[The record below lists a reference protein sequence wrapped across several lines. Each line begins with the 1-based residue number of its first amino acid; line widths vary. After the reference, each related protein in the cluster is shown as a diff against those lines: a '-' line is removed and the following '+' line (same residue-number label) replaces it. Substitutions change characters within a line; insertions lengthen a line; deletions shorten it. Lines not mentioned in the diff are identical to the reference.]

1 MRMRSALV
9 RVGATVVVAAV
20 LASCSDGGGTS
31 EESEGVAASAVCG
44 GFAKDAAAT
53 AALKAATGSDRF
65 DDDLSKPEK
74 ALDGLRDATRAPL
87 ADSYRPLPV
96 PYCWLLPTGGGEKTV
111 IVKLSPT
118 NKAPGLAPEHAKR
131 VTSYASGLQAF
142 SSSGLGFLYFPC
154 DLKEP
159 SHDFV
164 VEVQVWGP
172 PGVPKTD
179 LPQRTRLITL
189 ANAAA
194 RKVSAE
200 LGCQGD
206 RLASGVP
213 VATPNPSAS
222 P

>member
-1 MRMRSALV
+1 MRSALA
-9 RVGATVVVAAV
+9 RIGSAVAVAV
-20 LASCSDGGGTS
+20 ILTSCSGGGDATG
-31 EESEGVAASAVCG
+31 EPKGLAASAVCG
-44 GFAKDAAAT
+44 GFAKDAGAM
-53 AALKAATGSDRF
+53 AALKAATGSERF
-65 DDDLSKPEK
+65 DDGLSKAQK

-87 ADSYRPLPV
+87 ADSYRPRPV
-96 PYCWLLPTGGGEKTV
+96 PYCWLLPAEGGEKTL

-118 NKAPGLAPEHAKR
+118 TKAPGLTPGHAKR
-131 VTSYASGLQAF
+131 VTSYASGLEAF

-154 DLKEP
+154 GLKEP
-159 SHDFV
+159 AHDFV

-172 PGVPKTD
+172 PGVPEAD
-179 LPQRTRLITL
+179 LAQRTRLITL

-206 RLASGVP
+206 RLATGVP
-213 VATPNPSAS
+213 VAIPNPSSA

>member
-1 MRMRSALV
+1 MRSALARIGSAV
-9 RVGATVVVAAV
+9 AVAVV
-20 LASCSDGGGTS
+20 LTSCSSGGDTEKRKGL
-31 EESEGVAASAVCG
+31 AASAVCG

-53 AALKAATGSDRF
+53 AALKAATGSERF
-65 DDDLSKPEK
+65 DDGPSKPQK

-96 PYCWLLPTGGGEKTV
+96 PYCRLLPAEGGEKTL

-118 NKAPGLAPEHAKR
+118 DKAPGLTPGHAKR

-142 SSSGLGFLYFPC
+142 SSSELGFLYFPC
-154 DLKEP
+154 DLEEP
-159 SHDFV
+159 AHDFV
-164 VEVQVWGP
+164 VEVKAWGP
-172 PGVPKTD
+172 PGIPEAD
-179 LPQRTRLITL
+179 LAQRTRLITL
-189 ANAAA
+189 ANAVA

-206 RLASGVP
+206 RLATGVP
-213 VATPNPSAS
+213 VAVPNPSSA

>member
-1 MRMRSALV
+1 MRSALARIGTAV
-9 RVGATVVVAAV
+9 AVAVV
-20 LASCSDGGGTS
+20 LTSCSGGDAT
-31 EESEGVAASAVCG
+31 EKPEGLAANAVCG
-44 GFAKDAAAT
+44 GFAKDAEAT
-53 AALKAATGSDRF
+53 AALKAATGSERF
-65 DDDLSKPEK
+65 DDDLSKPQK

-96 PYCWLLPTGGGEKTV
+96 PYCWLLPAEGGEKTLKV
-111 IVKLSPT
+111 DLSPT
-118 NKAPGLAPEHAKR
+118 NIKKAPGLTPGHAKR

-159 SHDFV
+159 AHDFV

-172 PGVPKTD
+172 PGVPETD
-179 LPQRTRLITL
+179 LAQRTRLITL

-200 LGCQGD
+200 LSCQGD
-206 RLASGVP
+206 GLATGVP
-213 VATPNPSAS
+213 VAIPNPSSA